1 MNFLCFLI
9 GNDFD
14 NLPSMRFGISYPV
27 NYANRK
33 DALSTCVFGF
43 VRTHTK
49 EVSQQEIKYPFPH
62 RSVVYAI

>member
-1 MNFLCFLI
+1 
-9 GNDFD
+9 
-14 NLPSMRFGISYPV
+14 MRFGISYPV